1 MTSITQILLQL
12 KAAIFIVLGGI
23 VTIFFIRRDQKNE
36 IKNRT
41 LQDTIDEA
49 RRTKKSKNNFNNL
62 SDSEQ
67 SEWMFND
74 LKEKRDKFS
83 K

>member
-36 IKNRT
+36 IKNRA

-49 RRTKKSKNNFNNL
+49 SRTKKSKNNFNNL

-67 SEWMFND
+67 SEWMLND